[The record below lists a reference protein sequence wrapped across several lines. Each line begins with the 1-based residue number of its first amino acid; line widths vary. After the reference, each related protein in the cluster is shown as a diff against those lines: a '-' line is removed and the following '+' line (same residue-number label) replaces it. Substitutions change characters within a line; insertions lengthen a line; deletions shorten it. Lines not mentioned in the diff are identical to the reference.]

1 MCLRAGTSC
10 SILVVDDEPSI
21 LRMISRVLI
30 ETGCHVL
37 TAPTA
42 EDALELVATAQPSV
56 VIADIR
62 LPGMSGVELTA
73 EIKRDRPAVPVLLI
87 SAYREPHG
95 HAADGF
101 IGKPFD
107 NDELLD
113 EVNRLMQA
121 GANATSTAHYGG
133 EWPIGLRY

>member
-1 MCLRAGTSC
+1 MRLRAGNQC

-30 ETGCHVL
+30 ETGCEVM
-37 TAPTA
+37 TAGSA
-42 EDALELVATAQPSV
+42 ETALELVEASEPSV

-73 EIKRDRPAVPVLLI
+73 EIKRDRPDVPVLLI
-87 SAYREPHG
+87 SAFQEPSAHD
-95 HAADGF
+95 ADGF

-113 EVNRLMQA
+113 EVNRLMNTRA
-121 GANATSTAHYGG
+121 EARRTVAFGG
-133 EWPIGLRY
+133 DWPLDIRS